1 MKLRVRALLLATL
14 IVVLDLLSKAA
25 VLNTIGLAGYVNL
38 PGPIALSPLRNGGAV
53 LGLFVE
59 QPELLLL
66 GSLFAVL
73 LLFRLLLSTRRR
85 PMETIALALL
95 SGGAAG
101 NLIDRATGGGVLDFI
116 DLGTGTLHLPVFN
129 VADAAISAGV
139 ALLLF
144 LTVTSRP
151 QPAGRGIEGD

>member
-1 MKLRVRALLLATL
+1 VKLRVRALLLATL
-14 IVVLDLLSKAA
+14 IIVVDLLSKAA

-73 LLFRLLLSTRRR
+73 ILVRLLLSTRRR

-129 VADAAISAGV
+129 VADAAISAGL
-139 ALLLF
+139 ALLL
-144 LTVTSRP
+144 LWAVIGRSAL
-151 QPAGRGIEGD
+151 AGRETEVD